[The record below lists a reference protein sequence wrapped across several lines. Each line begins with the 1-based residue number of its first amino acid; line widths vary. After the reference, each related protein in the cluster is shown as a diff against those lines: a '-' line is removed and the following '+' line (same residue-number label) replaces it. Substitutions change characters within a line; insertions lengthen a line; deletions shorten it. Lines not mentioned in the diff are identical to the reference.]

1 MQTATASTTG
11 AKPHAAAPRHP
22 VSASS
27 GATRPRVDQSDL
39 LAKLVAAGLISAES
53 SARAAALSA
62 QTSVH
67 VLAGLLRLNAIAET
81 PLYAF
86 FSAYCGLP
94 LLSEQDIDVDQVA
107 SAVQSAATE
116 LGLSG
121 PWLALKGVLP
131 FRRDDSWCVAFRED
145 PGSEVSSLIARKL
158 RGVHSGGFEWAVMPP
173 SLYDQVMRSRDTRY
187 ATQVGSDDLRALR
200 ELAEEGPTI
209 ELVNSILSQAVTQR
223 ASDVH
228 FEPEE
233 FEFSVRVRVDGEM
246 LEQTRQARDRFDAV
260 ACRLK
265 ILANLDIAER
275 RMPQDGRINARVN
288 GESFD
293 IRMSVLPGALGES
306 IVLRLLRQERKP
318 TQLQDLGMTPDQASR
333 FEAWARYAN
342 GIVLVT
348 GPTGSGKSTTLYTAL
363 ELAND
368 RTKKIITIEDP
379 VEFKIRGITQ
389 LQVNADIGFTFA
401 GALRSIL
408 RHDPDII
415 LVGEI
420 RDEETARIAIQSSLT
435 GHMVLSTLHT
445 NSAIGAV
452 TRLLDMGIE
461 PFLIS
466 ASVRGLMAQRLV
478 RRLCS
483 KCAEP
488 EDSPDEATRV
498 MIDQWA
504 TRRHP
509 STPTGLRRA
518 RGCSHCSGTGYFGR
532 FAIYDLI
539 EITHDVA
546 HRITLGASE
555 SELLGAL
562 DRQADSGLL
571 MSGVDHVA
579 RGETTLSE
587 VLRATGGGQ

>member
-1 MQTATASTTG
+1 MPAASTLKANVARPVASADAARSSVTATG
-11 AKPHAAAPRHP
+11 
-22 VSASS
+22 
-27 GATRPRVDQSDL
+27 RPRVDPSDL
-39 LAKLVAAGLISAES
+39 LAKLTAARLISAES

-62 QTSVH
+62 QTGVH
-67 VLAGLLRLNAIAET
+67 VLAGLLRLNAVAEA
-81 PLYAF
+81 PLYGY
-86 FSAYCGLP
+86 FSQYCGVR
-94 LLSEQDIDVDQVA
+94 LLSEKDIDVEQVA
-107 SAVQSAATE
+107 AAVQSAATE

-131 FRRDDSWCVAFRED
+131 FRRHESWCVAFREEPSD
-145 PGSEVSSLIARKL
+145 EVSTLIARKL
-158 RGVHSGGFEWAVMPP
+158 RLLDGAAFEWALMPP
-173 SLYDQVMRSRDTRY
+173 SLYDQVMRSRDSRA
-187 ATQVGSDDLRALR
+187 ATQVGNDDLRALR

-265 ILANLDIAER
+265 ILADLDIAER
-275 RMPQDGRINARVN
+275 RLPQDGRINARVN

-318 TQLQDLGMTPDQASR
+318 AQLQDLGMTPEQAAR

-368 RTKKIITIEDP
+368 RSKKIITIEDP

-401 GALRSIL
+401 SALRSIL

-461 PFLIS
+461 PFLIA

-478 RRLCS
+478 RRLCP
-483 KCAEP
+483 KCAQA
-488 EDSPDEATRV
+488 EDQPDEATRA
-498 MIDQWA
+498 MIEKWVFSHAASNA
-504 TRRHP
+504 TV
-509 STPTGLRRA
+509 RRA
-518 RGCSHCSGTGYFGR
+518 QGCSHCSGTGYFGR

-539 EITHDVA
+539 EITPDVA

-555 SELLGAL
+555 SELVSAL
-562 DRQADSGLL
+562 EQRADAGLL

-587 VLRATGGGQ
+587 VLRATGAAQ